1 MQLECIMHALPVH
14 LEGPCWSFPRMPC
27 AVPKSPCYAR
37 GHIQSPVTPGDY
49 VNPGTEVWNRRSCCN
64 LAAVLCCPTP
74 RGNSSGIN
82 FSPLQLF
89 ASATSTFV
97 GIVGHD
103 PNELH
108 VHLRVLAWKEGA
120 AIKGLTAFILLGLG
134 GVGGCAVGD
143 YLIIAMA

>member
-1 MQLECIMHALPVH
+1 MLELPQDAVRCPEVAM
-14 LEGPCWSFPRMPC
+14 LCSGPHSIP
-27 AVPKSPCYAR
+27 SD
-37 GHIQSPVTPGDY
+37 PGDY
-49 VNPGTEVWNRRSCCN
+49 VSPGNEVWNGRSCCCN
-64 LAAVLCCPTP
+64 LAAALCCPTP